1 MKTIQST
8 QHKEIVGSVN
18 DVPYIVSFDADGIAE
33 VEDAVADQLLSGRYG
48 VVLLDEDGAE
58 VDPNTLPSTPVA
70 TDTAVPDPDP
80 VPDQTEAPQ
89 KTNSRRKSLDEGSGT
104 E

>member
-18 DVPYIVSFDADGIAE
+18 DVPYTVSFDADGFAE
-33 VEDAVADQLLSGRYG
+33 VGDAVADQLLSGNYG
-48 VVLLDEDGAE
+48 VVLIDEDGAE
-58 VDPNTLPSTPVA
+58 VKTA
-70 TDTAVPDPDP
+70 EDT
-80 VPDQTEAPQ
+80 QTETTQ
-89 KTNSRRKSLDEGSGT
+89 TSSRRRRSLDGESGA